1 MKGDSVEA
9 VKGINLIVMFGLELA
24 MLGSFGFW
32 GYQVDPGGWVGWALA
47 VGLPVAGALVWG
59 RWFAPRSARR
69 LTLVPGVLLSLG
81 LFGLAALA
89 LVVAGQPVAGAFMA
103 AVAVINRALALFWRQ
118 W

>member
-1 MKGDSVEA
+1 VEGLKGV
-9 VKGINLIVMFGLELA
+9 NLVVMFGLELA
-24 MLGSFGFW
+24 MLGSFGLW

-69 LTLVPGVLLSLG
+69 LTLVPGVLLSLA
-81 LFGLAALA
+81 LFVLAALA
-89 LVVAGQPVAGAFMA
+89 LVVAGQPVAGALLA
-103 AVAVINRALALFWRQ
+103 VVAVANRGLALFWRQ